1 MKRKTALVTDQKA
14 LLHFDYQATT
24 PCDPEVVDA
33 MQPYWCDYWGNASSL
48 QSRSGLYA
56 SAAVG
61 LARDQ
66 LAAYLRVN
74 PQRLIF
80 TSGATEANNLALL
93 GHARARALEVGR
105 PGHLITVATEHQSVI
120 DPLIQ
125 LQREGFRLTRIT
137 PSPDGLLSC
146 DQLLDAFEIDTILV
160 SVMMAN
166 NEIGVLQP
174 LAELGKL
181 CSERG
186 VTFHCDAVQ
195 AFGQMYFDIDKIG
208 IDFLTI
214 TGHKIYGPKGI
225 GALVVK
231 SNLPLIPLQW
241 GGGQETG
248 LRSGTVPVP
257 LAVGFAK
264 AAEITFQSL
273 EKSQARYLYLR
284 NQLWKRLSLELPDLQ
299 LNGSFDQRLSNNLNF
314 TIPGIK
320 GSSLHRALR
329 SLIQCSNGSACS
341 NGKPSHVLRAI
352 GRTKEEAEASIRLSI
367 GRTTTIDHINRAAHL
382 IVKTVRDLRS

>member
-1 MKRKTALVTDQKA
+1 MTDQKA
-14 LLHFDYQATT
+14 PLHFDYQAST
-24 PCDPEVVDA
+24 PCEPQVLEA
-33 MQPYWCDYWGNASSL
+33 MQPYWCEFWGNASST
-48 QSRSGLYA
+48 QSRSGLQA
-56 SAAVG
+56 SAAVA

-74 PQRLIF
+74 SQRLIF

-146 DQLLDAFEIDTILV
+146 DQLLDAFEIDTFLV

-195 AFGQMYFDIDKIG
+195 AFGQMHFDIDEIG

-264 AAEITFQSL
+264 AAEITFQGL
-273 EKSQARYLYLR
+273 EKFQARYLYLR

-367 GRTTTIDHINRAAHL
+367 GRTTTIDHINRAANL
-382 IVKTVRDLRS
+382 IVQTVRQLRN